1 MRPSGLCR
9 RDMSSRG
16 MAKSRVSGWWPR
28 DRDVFPSSSTRMA
41 RDTGWPSLGRNS
53 LLWQCSSQPEQE
65 EEQLHQTEAEEE
77 SCSLEQ
83 SEVASSGIV
92 ANTLRTTPDI

>member
-1 MRPSGLCR
+1 M
-9 RDMSSRG
+9 D
-16 MAKSRVSGWWPR
+16 
-28 DRDVFPSSSTRMA
+28 
-41 RDTGWPSLGRNS
+41 RNS

-83 SEVASSGIV
+83 SEVASSSIV
-92 ANTLRTTPDI
+92 ANALRTTLDI